1 MTPVAEESVQEAE
14 PIAIGEYE
22 QKAKDFLSRFGIAFS
37 AVPVK
42 GWECP
47 PRCDKQDEDIDRHNH
62 GLCYTITLAQTKG
75 LRRMGA
81 RKRKSLA
88 FPFWASAKNYEEGR
102 AVAEY
107 DVLSCLSSEITTPN
121 KFEEFC
127 SEFGYDPD
135 SRKVY
140 ATWED
145 AHDLACRLR
154 AFFTAA
160 QQEALKDIQ

>member
-1 MTPVAEESVQEAE
+1 MTPISEEGVKEAE

-22 QKAKDFLSRFGIAFS
+22 QKAKDFLSRFCIAFS
-37 AVPVK
+37 AIPVK

-47 PRCDKQDEDIDRHNH
+47 PFCDKKDEDIDRHPH

-81 RKRKSLA
+81 RRRKSVA
-88 FPFWASAKNYEEGR
+88 FPFWASAKEFEEGR

-127 SEFGYDPD
+127 SEFGYDSD
-135 SRKVY
+135 SRKAY
-140 ATWED
+140 TTWEHAND
-145 AHDLACRLR
+145 FACQLR
-154 AFFTAA
+154 AFFTTV
-160 QQEALKDIQ
+160 QQEALVQVQ